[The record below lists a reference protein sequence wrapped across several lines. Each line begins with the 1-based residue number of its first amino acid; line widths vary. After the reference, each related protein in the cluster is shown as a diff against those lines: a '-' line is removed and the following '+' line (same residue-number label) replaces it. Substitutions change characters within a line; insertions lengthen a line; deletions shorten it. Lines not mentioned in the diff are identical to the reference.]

1 LFKDDR
7 TKKRNRLMGISNS
20 RSLSR
25 LAAVQTLYQYDF
37 NEKMNLKE
45 LKSINNM
52 EISEI
57 YETIKKINCGIE
69 EFKGLKLDKDW
80 SLKLVNTVFNN
91 KNNIDSILKGF
102 LNEEWSIERMD
113 HTLINILRCAY
124 IEFKDFSK
132 TPSKVIINE
141 YTNIA
146 ASFFNRTEVNFVN
159 GVLDKVSISLKK

>member
-1 LFKDDR
+1 M
-7 TKKRNRLMGISNS
+7 NISNN

-57 YETIKKINCGIE
+57 YEIIKKFNCGIE

-80 SLKLVNTVFNN
+80 FLKLVNSVSNN
-91 KNNIDSILKGF
+91 KNNIDSILEGF
-102 LNEEWSIERMD
+102 FNEEWSIERMD

-159 GVLDKVSISLKK
+159 GVLDKVSMSLKK

>member
-1 LFKDDR
+1 M
-7 TKKRNRLMGISNS
+7 NISNS

-45 LKSINNM
+45 LKSINDM

-57 YETIKKINCGIE
+57 YETIKKFNCGIE
-69 EFKGLKLDKDW
+69 EFQGLKLDKDW
-80 SLKLVNTVFNN
+80 FLKLVNSVFNN
-91 KNNIDSILKGF
+91 KNKIDTILAGF
-102 LNEEWSIERMD
+102 LNEDWSIERMD

-146 ASFFNRTEVNFVN
+146 ASFFNRKEVNFVN
-159 GVLDKVSISLKK
+159 GVLDKVSMSFKN

>member
-1 LFKDDR
+1 
-7 TKKRNRLMGISNS
+7 MSIYNS

-45 LKSINNM
+45 LNSINDM
-52 EISEI
+52 KISEI
-57 YETIKKINCGIE
+57 YETIKKFNCGIE

-80 SLKLVNTVFNN
+80 FLKLVNSVFNN
-91 KNNIDSILKGF
+91 KNKIDTILAGF
-102 LNEEWSIERMD
+102 LNEDWSIERMD

-146 ASFFNRTEVNFVN
+146 ASFFNTKEVNFVN
-159 GVLDKVSISLKK
+159 GVLDKVSMSLKN

>member
-1 LFKDDR
+1 MNIF
-7 TKKRNRLMGISNS
+7 NS

-37 NEKMNLKE
+37 NEKMNLTE
-45 LKSINNM
+45 LKSINDM

-57 YETIKKINCGIE
+57 YETINKFNCGIE
-69 EFKGLKLDKDW
+69 EFKDLKLDKDW
-80 SLKLVNTVFNN
+80 FLKIVNSVFNN
-91 KNNIDSILKGF
+91 KNTIDSTLAGF
-102 LNEEWSIERMD
+102 LNEDWSIERMD

-124 IEFKDFSK
+124 TEFKDFSK

-146 ASFFNRTEVNFVN
+146 ASFFNRKEVNFVN
-159 GVLDKVSISLKK
+159 GVLDKVSMSLKN

>member
-1 LFKDDR
+1 
-7 TKKRNRLMGISNS
+7 MSISNN

-57 YETIKKINCGIE
+57 YEIIKKFNCGIE

-80 SLKLVNTVFNN
+80 FLKLVNSVDGNQVGPSLEYVKRWAPEKWKLSLFGNLHIISQNDFNLLESCIKKN
-91 KNNIDSILKGF
+91 K
-102 LNEEWSIERMD
+102 
-113 HTLINILRCAY
+113 
-124 IEFKDFSK
+124 
-132 TPSKVIINE
+132 
-141 YTNIA
+141 
-146 ASFFNRTEVNFVN
+146 
-159 GVLDKVSISLKK
+159 

>member
-1 LFKDDR
+1 
-7 TKKRNRLMGISNS
+7 MSIYNS

-45 LKSINNM
+45 LNSINDM
-52 EISEI
+52 KISEV
-57 YETIKKINCGIE
+57 YETIKKFNCGIE

-80 SLKLVNTVFNN
+80 FLKLVNSVFNN
-91 KNNIDSILKGF
+91 KNKIDTILAGF
-102 LNEEWSIERMD
+102 LNEDWSIERMD

-146 ASFFNRTEVNFVN
+146 ASFFNTKEVNFVN
-159 GVLDKVSISLKK
+159 GVLDKVSMSLKN